1 MENLLIGFGN
11 VLQIKYLLLL
21 LAGVAGGISIGSLPG
36 LTATMGVALLLPVT
50 FGMEATSGFLMLIGI
65 YVGAVYGG
73 SVAAILVRT
82 PGTPA
87 AAATVF
93 DGNEF
98 SKRGEGGRAI
108 GISTT
113 SSAIGGL
120 ISALMLIFVSPYLAE
135 FALKFS
141 SAEYFALAFFGLTII
156 ASISAKSLVKG
167 LAVGMVGLL
176 ISSIGLDPMTGY
188 SRFTFGSYYL
198 FSGFSLIPVM
208 IGLFAMPQI
217 YTSVLEGVSQIHIKQ
232 KVTSILPTK
241 ADLKLMLPTAIRSG
255 FLGTFIGSI
264 PGAGA
269 DIAAFTAYNEAKR
282 WSKHPEKFGTGIVE
296 GVAAP
301 EAANNGVTGGAL
313 IPLLTLGVP
322 GDAVAAILLG
332 ALTLQGLQP
341 GPILFRDHI
350 ELVYTIFS
358 GVMVAN
364 VFMFILGILGIRLF
378 TKIVSIPKYYL
389 MPIIFILCIVGSYAI
404 NNSFFDVLVMMG
416 FGVVGYFM
424 QKVEMSGSPIVLA
437 MILGPMAEENLRKA
451 LVISEGSPSIFL
463 TSPISLFFL
472 IAAVGTI
479 VWPIVKSFKNRNQSQ
494 A

>member
-1 MENLLIGFGN
+1 MDNLLIGLAN
-11 VLQIKYLLLL
+11 IMNLKYILLIM
-21 LAGVAGGISIGSLPG
+21 AGVAGGISIGSLPG

-98 SKRGEGGRAI
+98 AKRGEGGRAI

-113 SSAIGGL
+113 SSAIGGI
-120 ISALMLIFVSPYLAE
+120 ISALMLIFVSPYLAD

-176 ISSIGLDPMTGY
+176 ISCIGLDPMTGY

-217 YTSVLEGVSQIHIKQ
+217 YNSILEGVSEFHIKQ
-232 KVTSILPTK
+232 HVTRVLPTK
-241 ADLKLMLPTAIRSG
+241 ADMKLMLPTAIRSG

-350 ELVYTIFS
+350 ELVYTIFG
-358 GVMVAN
+358 GVLVAN
-364 VFMFILGILGIRLF
+364 IFMFIMGILGIRLF
-378 TKIVSIPKYYL
+378 TKVVSVPKYYL
-389 MPIIFILCIVGSYAI
+389 MPTIFILCVVGSYAI

-416 FGVVGYFM
+416 FGIVGYFM
-424 QKVEMSGSPIVLA
+424 QKVDMSASPIVLA

-451 LVISEGSPSIFL
+451 LVMSEGSASIFL
-463 TSPISLFFL
+463 TSPISLFF
-472 IAAVGTI
+472 IVAAVGTV
-479 VWPIVKSFKNRNQSQ
+479 VWPMMKAMMNRNKEN
-494 A
+494 

>member
-1 MENLLIGFGN
+1 MDNLLIGLAN
-11 VLQIKYLLLL
+11 IMNLKYILLIM
-21 LAGVAGGISIGSLPG
+21 AGVAGGISIGSLPG

-98 SKRGEGGRAI
+98 AKRGEGGRAI

-113 SSAIGGL
+113 SSAIGGI
-120 ISALMLIFVSPYLAE
+120 ISALMLIFVSPYLAD

-176 ISSIGLDPMTGY
+176 ISCIGLDPMTGY

-217 YTSVLEGVSQIHIKQ
+217 YNSILEGVSEFHIKQ
-232 KVTSILPTK
+232 HVTRVLPTK
-241 ADLKLMLPTAIRSG
+241 ADMKLMLPTAIRSG

-350 ELVYTIFS
+350 ELVYTIFA
-358 GVMVAN
+358 GVLVAN
-364 VFMFILGILGIRLF
+364 IFMFIMGILGIRLF
-378 TKIVSIPKYYL
+378 TKVVSVPKYYL
-389 MPIIFILCIVGSYAI
+389 MPTIFILCVVGSYAI

-416 FGVVGYFM
+416 FGIVGHFM
-424 QKVEMSGSPIVLA
+424 QKVDMSASPIVLA

-451 LVISEGSPSIFL
+451 LVMSEGSASIFL
-463 TSPISLFFL
+463 TSPISLFF
-472 IAAVGTI
+472 IVAAVGTV
-479 VWPIVKSFKNRNQSQ
+479 VWPMMKAMMNRNKEN
-494 A
+494 

>member
-11 VLQIKYLLLL
+11 VLQIKYLLLI

-73 SVAAILVRT
+73 SVAAILLRT

-98 SKRGEGGRAI
+98 AKRGEGGRAI

-120 ISALMLIFVSPYLAE
+120 ISALLLIFVSPYLAE

-156 ASISAKSLVKG
+156 ASISAKSLAKG

-176 ISSIGLDPMTGY
+176 ISTIGLDPMTGY

-217 YTSVLEGVSQIHIKQ
+217 YTSVLEGDSQSHIKQ
-232 KVTSILPTK
+232 KVTNILPTK
-241 ADLKLMLPTAIRSG
+241 ADMKLMLPTAIRSG

-282 WSKHPEKFGTGIVE
+282 WSKYPEKFGTGIVE

-350 ELVYTIFS
+350 DLVYTIFA

-364 VFMFILGILGIRLF
+364 VFMFILGILGIRIF

-389 MPIIFILCIVGSYAI
+389 MPIVFILCIVGSYAI

-416 FGVVGYFM
+416 FGIVGYFM
-424 QKVEMSGSPIVLA
+424 QKVDMSGSPIVLA

-451 LVISEGSPSIFL
+451 LVISDGSPSIFL

-472 IAAVGTI
+472 LAAVGTI
-479 VWPIVKSFKNRNQSQ
+479 VWPIVKNFKNQKLV
-494 A
+494 

>member
-1 MENLLIGFGN
+1 MDNLLIGLAN
-11 VLQIKYLLLL
+11 IMNLKYILLIM
-21 LAGVAGGISIGSLPG
+21 AGVAGGISIGSLPG

-50 FGMEATSGFLMLIGI
+50 FGMEATSGFLILIGI

-98 SKRGEGGRAI
+98 AKRGEGGRAI

-113 SSAIGGL
+113 SSAIGGI
-120 ISALMLIFVSPYLAE
+120 ISALMLIFVSPYLAN

-176 ISSIGLDPMTGY
+176 ISCIGLDPMTGY

-217 YTSVLEGVSQIHIKQ
+217 YNSILEGVSEFHIKQ
-232 KVTSILPTK
+232 HVTRVLPTK
-241 ADLKLMLPTAIRSG
+241 ADMKLMLPTAIRSG

-350 ELVYTIFS
+350 ELVYTIFA
-358 GVMVAN
+358 GVLVAN
-364 VFMFILGILGIRLF
+364 IFMFIMGILGIRLF
-378 TKIVSIPKYYL
+378 TKVVSVPKYYL
-389 MPIIFILCIVGSYAI
+389 MPTIFILCVVGSYAI

-416 FGVVGYFM
+416 FGIVGYFM
-424 QKVEMSGSPIVLA
+424 QKVDMSASPIVLA

-451 LVISEGSPSIFL
+451 LVMSEGSASIFL
-463 TSPISLFFL
+463 TSPISLFF
-472 IAAVGTI
+472 IVAAVGTV
-479 VWPIVKSFKNRNQSQ
+479 VWPMMKAMMNRNKEN
-494 A
+494 